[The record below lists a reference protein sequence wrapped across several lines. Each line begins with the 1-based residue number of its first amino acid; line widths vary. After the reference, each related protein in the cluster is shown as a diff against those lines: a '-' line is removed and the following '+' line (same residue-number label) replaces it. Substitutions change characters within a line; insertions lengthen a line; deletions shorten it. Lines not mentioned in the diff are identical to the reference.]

1 MLRGTDWPISATTR
15 AGAMLALVVV
25 LFTPMRS
32 FAGAALEVEARGACV
47 DAPAVRARLAPLL
60 APYATARGGLVS
72 VVAQKASDG
81 TAVTLRVVSV
91 AGDVVLERRL
101 VLRPEDC
108 HSGPELLATILERFL
123 REVPRGSW
131 ADPPPRPPPVLPP
144 LTLPAP
150 PPPPPPTGREPSVA
164 VVARAAF
171 AGRMPGPTGSLDLGV
186 ALEAGTPRRRL
197 FGSLTGRLGSP
208 GELGGGHYVD
218 GMVALGIGWRALYS
232 SFTTA
237 LELRLGARMARGYGF
252 TTERTAWLPMAELAG
267 GISWYLGDL
276 LVGPTVA
283 VAPFEQAATS
293 TSGARARL
301 PYLQV
306 GLGIEWPL
314 RVDLL

>member
-1 MLRGTDWPISATTR
+1 MLRDTDRPIFATTR
-15 AGAMLALVVV
+15 AGAILAVAAVF
-25 LFTPMRS
+25 FTPTRS

-47 DAPAVRARLAPLL
+47 DASAVRTRLAPLL
-60 APYATARGGLVS
+60 APYATARGGVVS
-72 VVAQKASDG
+72 VVAQRASDG

-144 LTLPAP
+144 LTLPAQP
-150 PPPPPPTGREPSVA
+150 PPPPPSGREPSLA
-164 VVARAAF
+164 VVARTAL
-171 AGRMPGPTGSLDLGV
+171 AGRLPGPTGSLDLGLAIEV
-186 ALEAGTPRRRL
+186 GTQRRRL
-197 FGSLTGRLGSP
+197 VGSLTGRLGSP
-208 GELGGGHYVD
+208 GELGGGHYLD
-218 GMVALGIGWRALYS
+218 GMVALGTGWRALSS
-232 SFTTA
+232 SFTTTV
-237 LELRLGARMARGYGF
+237 ELRLGARMARGYGF
-252 TTERTAWLPMAELAG
+252 TTDRTAWLPMAELAL

-276 LVGPTVA
+276 LVGPTAA
-283 VAPFEQAATS
+283 VAPFEQAASS

-306 GLGIEWPL
+306 GLAIEWPL